1 MNNITLVSIHIPK
14 TGGSTFTA
22 ILKHIYADKLQLAYG
37 DRRDVIRTNPQ
48 CFHGHK
54 IIKKFSQEVHA
65 LENAKWI
72 TFLRKPLNS
81 AISSYYYHLG
91 KQVLGLE
98 QWLLHSDK
106 TKGYNHNRY
115 NKRLEKCDKT
125 WEEFAVIG
133 VTEYYAASLNKISEL
148 LNWPEIDYQSKNI
161 GSYTPPNLSADV
173 IAEFEQLNQQDYI
186 LYRNAVQTLLQK

>member
-37 DRRDVIRTNPQ
+37 DQRDVIRTHPQ

-54 IIKKFSQEVHA
+54 IIKKFSQDVYL

-72 TFLRKPLNS
+72 TFLRNPLNS
-81 AISSYYYHLG
+81 AISLYYYHLG
-91 KQVLGLE
+91 KRVLDLE
-98 QWLLHSDK
+98 QWLLHADK

-115 NKRLEKCDKT
+115 NKQLAKCGKT
-125 WEEFAVIG
+125 WEEFDFIG
-133 VTEYYAASLNKISEL
+133 VTEHYAASLNKISEL
-148 LNWPEIDYQSKNI
+148 LVWPEINYQSKNI
-161 GSYTPPNLSADV
+161 GSYTSPNLSADV
-173 IAEFEQLNQQDYI
+173 VAEFEELNQQDYI
-186 LYRNAVQTLLQK
+186 LYRNAVQALLHK